1 MDQLQLLDVLPFWSS
16 TTGQFL
22 PESTRSVS
30 QKLCFPSR
38 EPVKRS
44 WLILV
49 FNRMVCLF
57 KLFTYLGKRCPH
69 WPAHWK
75 YHYIRSEQTCSECLP
90 PSVRCLSMS
99 MEVSS
104 LFHTEDGDK
113 GHGINSQNHHHNN
126 NQSTSNLVDKKHSLG
141 MKCFTKLTSQYGN
154 LSRCCWRFICN
165 CFDSFRFEF
174 AKLEFLHKTW
184 NLLLKEHKQ
193 IK

>member
-1 MDQLQLLDVLPFWSS
+1 MFCLFEVLQQDN
-16 TTGQFL
+16 FL

-30 QKLCFPSR
+30 QKLCFPSGER
-38 EPVKRS
+38 VKRS

-49 FNRMVCLF
+49 FYRMVCLF
-57 KLFTYLGKRCPH
+57 RLITYLGMRCAH
-69 WPAHWK
+69 WPAYWK
-75 YHYIRSEQTCSECLP
+75 YHCIRSEQTCSECLR
-90 PSVRCLSMS
+90 PSVWCFCMS

-154 LSRCCWRFICN
+154 LSRCCWPFICN

-174 AKLEFLHKTW
+174 AKFSFKMQFLHKTW